1 MDEPKNL
8 KPKSGGLL
16 GIIITEAV
24 VTLIILLSVLAV
36 KYFFKGTYSSLKE
49 WYSVNI
55 CAETDINEVLDDEI

>member
-1 MDEPKNL
+1 MDEQENL
-8 KPKSGGLL
+8 KAKGVGFF

-24 VTLIILLSVLAV
+24 VTLIIILSVLAV
-36 KYFFKGTYSSLKE
+36 KYFLKGTYLSLKE